1 MHGIVVLWMYG
12 AWMIAIGLLG
22 RWDFLHQRQVPRSA
36 KWMGATHS
44 LDQWRRGN
52 MKGIHA
58 LIASGGAMIVIGTL
72 AALWRLVTQ

>member
-1 MHGIVVLWMYG
+1 VLWVGG
-12 AWMIAIGLLG
+12 AWMVAIGLLG
-22 RWDFLHQRQVPRSA
+22 RWDLLRQREVPRSA

-52 MKGIHA
+52 MKVVHA
-58 LIASGGAMIVIGTL
+58 MIAAGGVMIVIGTL